1 MEVIRRWREVQG
13 AEMGTER
20 EGSGLRAQ
28 GSGPGGWLLPAAPL
42 PGAWGCCA
50 GLKARLCSQAH
61 VLQDQRLE
69 AGQPPREERTP
80 GQKRSIGHR
89 VGGGLVIHSITL
101 AVQRKD
107 DSRCLS
113 RLATPHPQKILGP
126 PLVVM

>member
-1 MEVIRRWREVQG
+1 MEVIRHWREVQG

-28 GSGPGGWLLPAAPL
+28 TPAGGFSQLHHCQGPGAAVPV
-42 PGAWGCCA
+42 CRQDCA
-50 GLKARLCSQAH
+50 ARLMCCRTR
-61 VLQDQRLE
+61 RLE
-69 AGQPPREERTP
+69 AGQPPKEERTP

-89 VGGGLVIHSITL
+89 VGGRLVIRSITL

-107 DSRCLS
+107 DSRCGS
-113 RLATPHPQKILGP
+113 RIATPHPQKILGP